1 MRRGAARTRLDSRVV
16 RARSRVAAGLAVAA
30 TAAGPAG
37 CGGEGSYENALRPPS
52 PITVTAAIDDERV
65 RVSPKTFGG
74 GPVVFVI
81 SNQSAA
87 AQRVTFETDELGG
100 SQGGIRRSSR
110 RLAPGTTGQLQVDA
124 REGSYRLSV
133 SAGDVEPAAVE
144 VSERRPSA
152 QDELLQP

>member
-1 MRRGAARTRLDSRVV
+1 M
-16 RARSRVAAGLAVAA
+16 AA
-30 TAAGPAG
+30 TAAGASG
-37 CGGEGSYENALRPPS
+37 CSEEGSYENALRPPS
-52 PITVTAAIDDERV
+52 PINVTAAIDDERV
-65 RVSPKTFGG
+65 RISPRTFGG

-100 SQGGIRRSSR
+100 SEGGIRRTSR
-110 RLAPGTTGQLQVDA
+110 RLAPGSTGQLQVDA
-124 REGSYRLSV
+124 REGSYRVSV
-133 SAGDVEPAAVE
+133 STGNIEPAAVE

>member
-1 MRRGAARTRLDSRVV
+1 M
-16 RARSRVAAGLAVAA
+16 AA
-30 TAAGPAG
+30 TAAGTAG
-37 CGGEGSYENALRPPS
+37 CGDEGSYENALRPPS
-52 PITVTAAIDDERV
+52 PINVTAAIDDKRV
-65 RVSPKTFGG
+65 RISPRTFGG

-100 SQGGIRRSSR
+100 SEGGIRRTSR
-110 RLAPGTTGQLQVDA
+110 RIAPGSTGQLQVDA
-124 REGSYRLSV
+124 REGSYRVSV
-133 SAGDVEPAAVE
+133 STGDIEPAAVE